1 MRVGLLKFHRLH
13 ERGQTALEYAMIL
26 MVLMIP
32 LAMAV
37 RSVFGPV
44 DSGASAS
51 LDKSSKPQNGMQ
63 KIVFDSYGN
72 EKRMGI
78 IGRPYP

>member
-1 MRVGLLKFHRLH
+1 MILATLKSQSTQ
-13 ERGQTALEYAMIL
+13 GQVALEYAMLI
-26 MVLMIP
+26 VIVMIP

-37 RSVFGPV
+37 RTLLGPTEKNTDV
-44 DSGASAS
+44 PALNQSA
-51 LDKSSKPQNGMQ
+51 KPKNGMQ

>member
-1 MRVGLLKFHRLH
+1 
-13 ERGQTALEYAMIL
+13 
-26 MVLMIP
+26 
-32 LAMAV
+32 MAV
-37 RSVFGPV
+37 RTLLGPTEKNTDV
-44 DSGASAS
+44 PALNQSA
-51 LDKSSKPQNGMQ
+51 KPKNGMQ